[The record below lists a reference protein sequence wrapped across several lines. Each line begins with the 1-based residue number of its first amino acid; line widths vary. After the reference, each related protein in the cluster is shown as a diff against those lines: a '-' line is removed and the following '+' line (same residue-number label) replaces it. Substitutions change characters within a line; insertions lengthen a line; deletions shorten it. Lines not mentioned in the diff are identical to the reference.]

1 MFAATRQ
8 WARRIKQDA
17 VMLWFAYK
25 DPRTPWLPK
34 IISMLAVAYALSP
47 IDLIPDFVPVLGFL
61 DDAVLLPAMIWL
73 AVRLLPD
80 EVVTACR
87 QLAIDWMQVNQRK
100 PVNRWGIALV
110 LMVWALVVL
119 LIIVWWDRWSALTLA

>member
-1 MFAATRQ
+1 MFVAIRH

-17 VMLWFAYK
+17 VMLWFAYR

-73 AVRLLPD
+73 AVRLLPA

-87 QLAIDWMQVNQRK
+87 ELAMAWMQVNQRK
-100 PVNRWGIALV
+100 PINRWGVALV
-110 LMVWALVVL
+110 LTVWALVVL
-119 LIIVWWDRWSALTLA
+119 LIIVWWDRWSVLAPT

>member
-1 MFAATRQ
+1 MFAAIRQ

-25 DPRTPWLPK
+25 DPRTPWLPR

-73 AVRLLPD
+73 AVRLLPA
-80 EVVTACR
+80 EVVAACR
-87 QLAIDWMQVNQRK
+87 ELAIDWMQVNQRK
-100 PVNRWGIALV
+100 PVNHWGIALV

-119 LIIVWWDRWSALTLA
+119 LIIVWWDRWSVLTLA

>member
-1 MFAATRQ
+1 MFAAIRQ

-80 EVVTACR
+80 DVVTACR

-119 LIIVWWDRWSALTLA
+119 LIIVWWDRWSVLTLA

>member
-1 MFAATRQ
+1 MFAAIRQ

-80 EVVTACR
+80 DVVTACR

>member
-1 MFAATRQ
+1 MFAAIRQ
-8 WARRIKQDA
+8 WAKQIKQDA

-61 DDAVLLPAMIWL
+61 DDAVLLPALIWL
-73 AVRLLPD
+73 AVRLLPVD
-80 EVVTACR
+80 VVKACR
-87 QLAIDWMQVNQRK
+87 QLAFEWMQANQRK
-100 PVNRWGIALV
+100 PVNRWGVALV

-119 LIIVWWDRWSALTLA
+119 LLLVWWDRWSALILA

>member
-87 QLAIDWMQVNQRK
+87 QLAIDWMQVNQHK

>member
-1 MFAATRQ
+1 MFAAIRQ

-73 AVRLLPD
+73 AVQLLPD

-119 LIIVWWDRWSALTLA
+119 LIIVWRDRWSVLTLA

>member
-1 MFAATRQ
+1 
-8 WARRIKQDA
+8 
-17 VMLWFAYK
+17 MLWFAYK

-73 AVRLLPD
+73 AVRLLPA

-87 QLAIDWMQVNQRK
+87 QLAIAWMQVNQHK
-100 PVNRWGIALV
+100 PVNRWGVALV

-119 LIIVWWDRWSALTLA
+119 LIIVGWDRWSSLTQA

>member
-119 LIIVWWDRWSALTLA
+119 LIIVWWDRWSVLTLA

>member
-1 MFAATRQ
+1 MFAAIRQ

-73 AVRLLPD
+73 AVRLLPA
-80 EVVTACR
+80 EVVAACR
-87 QLAIDWMQVNQRK
+87 ELAIDWMQVNQRK
-100 PVNRWGIALV
+100 PVNHWGIALV

-119 LIIVWWDRWSALTLA
+119 LIIVWWDRWSVLTLA

>member
-17 VMLWFAYK
+17 VMLWLAYK